1 MLDHTCWSCWSHAG
15 EVLFAAELAH
25 VPETT
30 LNGDENQI
38 PYINRTTSFNA
49 KFYAITKIAQV
60 IKVLN
65 LSHRCSLITTALLS
79 DLYSQGM
86 TTSSLVKNE
95 LELQHFEG
103 QHCLVAISRHRLSFS
118 YYTPDRKDTL
128 GTWIRLTNSRSDQ
141 ELLLI
146 HLRTTSKTITAYM
159 NRSETKLPTP

>member
-1 MLDHTCWSCWSHAG
+1 MVHAG

-30 LNGDENQI
+30 LIGDENQI
-38 PYINRTTSFNA
+38 PYINRTTSFKA
-49 KFYAITKIAQV
+49 KFYDITKIAQV

-65 LSHRCSLITTALLS
+65 LSHRCSLITTALLF

-103 QHCLVAISRHRLSFS
+103 LEHLKLIKEKTKILVFLQAEKTTIQN
-118 YYTPDRKDTL
+118 L
-128 GTWIRLTNSRSDQ
+128 GFNV
-141 ELLLI
+141 
-146 HLRTTSKTITAYM
+146 
-159 NRSETKLPTP
+159 